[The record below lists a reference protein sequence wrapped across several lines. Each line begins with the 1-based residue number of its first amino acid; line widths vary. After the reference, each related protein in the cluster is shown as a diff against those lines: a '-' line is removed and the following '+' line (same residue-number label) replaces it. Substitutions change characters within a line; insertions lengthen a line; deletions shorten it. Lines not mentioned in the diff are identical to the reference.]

1 MAKIH
6 KIMKQIAKQ
15 IPANH
20 CYAHALLEG
29 RQEWSG
35 ADLAAKARKWS
46 SYSYTRTKIS
56 ELIKAAGGVFVATEH
71 GRIVA
76 ATTNGMDDY
85 GNQIFSTETGAKVL
99 KTKFWTNSP

>member
-6 KIMKQIAKQ
+6 KIMKQIAKT

-20 CYAHALLEG
+20 TYAHALLAG

-35 ADLAAKARKWS
+35 ADLANKASKWM
-46 SYSYTRTKIS
+46 SYSRTRSKIAG
-56 ELIKAAGGVFVATEH
+56 LIKSSGGIFVATEH

-76 ATTNGMDDY
+76 GTTNGMDDY
-85 GNQIFSTETGAKVL
+85 GNQIFSTETGVKVL
-99 KTKFWTNSP
+99 KTKCWAVSP